1 MVDEENKHEVRPQA
15 QIPNPVGGGGSV
27 EKKKK
32 GKPKVEPSN
41 DKPKYNFS
49 AGPNLG
55 GIFSNHHN
63 PFKPK
68 DKSGG
73 PKSSSASIP
82 GGPKSQVKNQSG
94 SLFGGG
100 PPSNTPGGQGGQKSP
115 SITPGAP
122 GG

>member
-15 QIPNPVGGGGSV
+15 QIPNPIGGGSV

-32 GKPKVEPSN
+32 GKPKV
-41 DKPKYNFS
+41 DFS

-73 PKSSSASIP
+73 PKSSSASTP
-82 GGPKSQVKNQSG
+82 GGPKSQVKNPSG

-100 PPSNTPGGQGGQKSP
+100 LFGGPPSTTMSGGQGGQKSP
-115 SITPGAP
+115 STITPGAP